1 MLAFLFYPHLFP
13 KFTLKLPQKA
23 IYYVLFCPRVRPILK
38 SITINPIKEGM
49 KKVEYR
55 KIPNNLRKY
64 RKAIGL
70 KQKEVARILGLKNAG
85 MISRWENGVCL
96 PSLINAI
103 RLSGLYSMLVDA
115 LFHPLIRLIKRKIME
130 RQEYLKRAHG

>member
-1 MLAFLFYPHLFP
+1 
-13 KFTLKLPQKA
+13 
-23 IYYVLFCPRVRPILK
+23 
-38 SITINPIKEGM
+38 M

-70 KQKEVARILGLKNAG
+70 KQKDVARILDLKNSG

-96 PSLINAI
+96 PSLINAFK
-103 RLSGLYSMLVDA
+103 LSGLYSVLVDA
-115 LFHPLIRLIKRKIME
+115 LFHPLIRLIKRRMME
-130 RQEYLKRAHG
+130 RHEYLKRGHG